1 MIKIGVNGA
10 CGKMGQR
17 ILALAAE
24 DAGSFQIAH
33 AFDAGSGIGQKTA
46 QGQAVESLA
55 SYASGQTILKC
66 DVLIDFSGPEG
77 TRSCCAAVG
86 FSKKALVVGSTGLD
100 DAITKS
106 LEAAAAKVPVVVS
119 ANMSIGVNLVVQLL
133 EQLSAKAPDN
143 FDIEIT
149 EAHHKHKKDAPSG
162 TALMLA
168 KAIAAVKGWD
178 IKKCL
183 NYRQEG
189 KTEKDRSS
197 REIGM
202 QVIRAGEIVGDH
214 TVLFAGPAETI
225 EITHRAQ
232 SRDTFARGALT
243 AASFAHSA
251 KPGKIYS
258 MKDVLK

>member
-24 DAGSFQIAH
+24 DPQNYQAVH
-33 AFDAGSGIGQKTA
+33 AFDTNVSIGKKTS
-46 QGQAVESLA
+46 QGMVLETLE
-55 SYASGQTILKC
+55 SYAGGVATLKC

-77 TRSCCAAVG
+77 AKQCQAAALS
-86 FSKKALVVGSTGLD
+86 SKKALVIGSTGLD
-100 DAITKS
+100 DGTLKAI
-106 LEAAAAKVPVVVS
+106 EAAAAKVPVVVS
-119 ANMSIGVNLVVQLL
+119 SNMSVGVNLVIQML
-133 EQLSAKAPDN
+133 EQITAKLPKD

-149 EAHHKHKKDAPSG
+149 EAHHRHKKDSPSG

-168 KAIAAVKGWD
+168 KAIATVKGWD
-178 IKKCL
+178 LKKCL
-183 NYRQEG
+183 QFRRESKADQERPS
-189 KTEKDRSS
+189 DV
-197 REIGM
+197 IGM

-225 EITHRAQ
+225 EITHKAQ
-232 SRDTFARGALT
+232 SRDTFARGALL
-243 AASFAHSA
+243 AATYAHQV